1 MKDKSILVFGLGL
14 LQKSIIT
21 LCKQYGFRT
30 IGIDPCKSPIC
41 KDLVDVF
48 EVVRGDDYERTLA
61 IALRYNIAGVITA
74 ATDKPLVMM
83 AKIAERLNLPFYS
96 VETAKIS
103 TDKFL
108 MKQRFQQFNINC
120 AKGILYEP
128 VKNLDDFT
136 FDYPVIVKP
145 RDNSGSR
152 GVIYCDNQDHL
163 LRALNEVVTYT
174 HKQTVLIEEF
184 IDGPEYSIESIHFNG
199 QSYVIQFTQK
209 ETTDFPYN
217 VELGHIQPANLSDSE
232 KQSIVSIISQLG
244 IAMGYENCC
253 SHTELKITA
262 KGIYIIETSP
272 RLGGDFITSVLT
284 PLSTGV
290 NIESLQIKLA
300 VGEDITD
307 EDMASPYQKFSGI
320 KYFELPVGI
329 IQSEPDFSGLYHMPA
344 LKYCEFNLKKNDRVN
359 KITSSL
365 NRYGYAIFQTDNRE
379 ELINCFAEC
388 SKYLKSNIKIR

>member
-1 MKDKSILVFGLGL
+1 MKDKSILVFGLGF

-21 LCKQYGFRT
+21 LCKQNGFKT
-30 IGIDPCKSPIC
+30 IGIDPCESPVC

-48 EVVRGDDYERTLA
+48 EVVRGDDYERTLS

-108 MKQRFQQFNINC
+108 MKQRFQRFNIKC

-128 VKNLDDFT
+128 GKILDDFT
-136 FDYPVIVKP
+136 IDYPVIVKP

-152 GVIYCDNQDHL
+152 GVIYCDNQGHL
-163 LRALNEVVTYT
+163 LKALKEVVTYT

-184 IDGPEYSIESIHFNG
+184 LDGPEYSIESIHFNG
-199 QSYVIQFTQK
+199 QSHVIQFTQK
-209 ETTDFPYN
+209 ETTKFPYN

-232 KQSIVSIISQLG
+232 KQSIISIISQLG

-253 SHTELKITA
+253 SHTELKITS

-290 NIESLQIKLA
+290 NIENLQIKLSI
-300 VGEDITD
+300 GEDITD
-307 EDMASPYQKFSGI
+307 EDVASAYQKFSGI

-329 IQSEPDFSGLYHMPA
+329 IQSEPDLSGLYNMPA

-388 SKYLKSNIKIR
+388 SKYLKSNIIIR